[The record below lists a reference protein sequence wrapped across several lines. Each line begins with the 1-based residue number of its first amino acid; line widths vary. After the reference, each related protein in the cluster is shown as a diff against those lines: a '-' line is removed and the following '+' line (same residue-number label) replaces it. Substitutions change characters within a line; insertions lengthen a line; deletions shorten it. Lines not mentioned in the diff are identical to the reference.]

1 MKEKKASGEA
11 KERPG
16 RNSAT
21 GHHREEGGINNKQQE
36 ARKANKTAIRARSQ
50 LHTQEAKGGLSN
62 YFKIS
67 GVSFELRLRF
77 FYPTSWALG
86 YREGRTAAVKRH
98 LLVLNETI

>member
-11 KERPG
+11 KKRPG

-36 ARKANKTAIRARSQ
+36 ARKAKTAIRARSQ

-67 GVSFELRLRF
+67 GVSFELRFRF